1 MRIAVVSDAV
11 APFYIGGKETRLEEL
26 TNCWSKRDHV
36 VTVFCMI
43 PTKAKFRETET
54 GVQYKSL
61 MSHVS
66 LYSGRRRSILQAFL
80 FAIATL
86 KLSCHLHKYDVVY
99 VDHMP
104 YLHIFPLK
112 ILCVAFRKTMVA
124 TWHESLT
131 RTEWRDYMGRLGLIA
146 HIVERLSL
154 KLPDKIEVV
163 SEQTSTRLREYH
175 HYTKP
180 ILMAGN
186 GIEIPAFSNLELN
199 RDIDIL
205 YIGRFVK
212 DKNVDLLISSLKF
225 LVKDGGIPKIYLV
238 GDGPEKPRLIN
249 LANQEKFGD
258 SITWLDSFPH
268 RTDVYKLMQ
277 RSKLLVLPS
286 LREGYGL
293 VVAEALAT
301 GCQVITTSSPLNAA
315 RFLAEEFGGRVIDPE
330 PQELAE
336 TIATELENW
345 HFDVHKTQ
353 GVRAKI
359 NSWETVASRIEIL
372 FYD

>member
-1 MRIAVVSDAV
+1 
-11 APFYIGGKETRLEEL
+11 
-26 TNCWSKRDHV
+26 
-36 VTVFCMI
+36 
-43 PTKAKFRETET
+43 
-54 GVQYKSL
+54 
-61 MSHVS
+61 
-66 LYSGRRRSILQAFL
+66 
-80 FAIATL
+80 
-86 KLSCHLHKYDVVY
+86 
-99 VDHMP
+99 
-104 YLHIFPLK
+104 
-112 ILCVAFRKTMVA
+112 
-124 TWHESLT
+124 
-131 RTEWRDYMGRLGLIA
+131 
-146 HIVERLSL
+146 
-154 KLPDKIEVV
+154 
-163 SEQTSTRLREYH
+163 
-175 HYTKP
+175 
-180 ILMAGN
+180 
-186 GIEIPAFSNLELN
+186 
-199 RDIDIL
+199 
-205 YIGRFVK
+205 
-212 DKNVDLLISSLKF
+212 
-225 LVKDGGIPKIYLV
+225 
-238 GDGPEKPRLIN
+238 LIN